1 VLHVITLVHF
11 ANSLVE
17 TVPVESP
24 DFADQVVDEVHLQSL
39 LVQIIDPVV
48 VNAVNVPISDEL
60 AKWAGIGRRV
70 VHEIDEIVI
79 RITLLV
85 LSKSDKFVHDD
96 VGSDWIDEL
105 VGQKIQID
113 EELAFLRA
121 GEV

>member
-85 LSKSDKFVHDD
+85 LSK
-96 VGSDWIDEL
+96 
-105 VGQKIQID
+105 Q
-113 EELAFLRA
+113 
-121 GEV
+121 